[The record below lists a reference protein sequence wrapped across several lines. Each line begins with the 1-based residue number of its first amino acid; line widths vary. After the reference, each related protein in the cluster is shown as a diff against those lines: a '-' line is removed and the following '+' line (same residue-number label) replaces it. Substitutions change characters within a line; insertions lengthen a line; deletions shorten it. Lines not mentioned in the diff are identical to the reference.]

1 MVDAH
6 TIECLLTLPL
16 SSRMEDAILR
26 FQKKR
31 RIESDRSEV
40 FLKYLSYGGVD
51 VTPKMFAGVD
61 EREMQEMDSEQI
73 LIARGQTSI
82 SQDRSDLDI
91 DFNDVVKGY
100 L

>member
-1 MVDAH
+1 MF
-6 TIECLLTLPL
+6 
-16 SSRMEDAILR
+16 SRLEDAILR

-31 RIESDRSEV
+31 RIESDRAAV
-40 FLKYLSYGGVD
+40 FMKYLSYGGVD
-51 VTPKMFAGVD
+51 VSQKSFAGLD
-61 EREMQEMDSEQI
+61 AREMQEMDNEQI

-91 DFNDVVKGY
+91 DFDAVVRGY

>member
-1 MVDAH
+1 MF
-6 TIECLLTLPL
+6 
-16 SSRMEDAILR
+16 SRLEDAILR

-31 RIESDRSEV
+31 RIESDRAAV
-40 FLKYLSYGGVD
+40 FTKYLSYGGVD
-51 VTPKMFAGVD
+51 VSQKSFAGLD
-61 EREMQEMDSEQI
+61 AREMQEMDNEQI

-91 DFNDVVKGY
+91 DFDAVVRGY